1 MNVSQAIRER
11 RSVRKYQRGHSI
23 PQEHFDRMLEAAMC
37 APSACNSRPWEFVVV
52 ENADLRQRLT
62 QVHPYCKSLVDAC
75 AAIVVC
81 GASEALPDAPGEG
94 FWPQDCAAAT
104 QNLLLQATEL
114 GYGTCWCGVYPDR
127 KRAEDITRLIGVTTV
142 PLAMVIVGV
151 PDESPKQR
159 GFYDQA
165 RVRYL
170 R

>member
-23 PQEHFDRMLEAAMC
+23 PQEHLDRMLEAAMC

-62 QVHPYCKSLVDAC
+62 KVHPYCKSLVDAS

-81 GASEALPDAPGEG
+81 GAPEALPEAPGEG

-127 KRAEDITRLIGVTTV
+127 KRAEDIARLIGVTTV
-142 PLAMVIVGV
+142 PMAMVIVGV

-159 GFYDQA
+159 GFYDPA